1 MLYTAPTLDMPH
13 RQTLAESA
21 VRVLLAHLAT
31 GRWTEFLPGER
42 DLCAEFQ
49 ISRPTLRQALQV
61 LERKGYV
68 EVAQGRHR
76 RIIQKQVMGTPAARQ
91 NVIGLIS
98 PVKLRSL
105 PPFVLFWIDEVRANL
120 AKEGYRLEFHAS
132 HASDA
137 RHPDRAL
144 QRLVYGTPAALWI
157 LLLAPPIVQQWFMEK
172 KVPCLLAG
180 ASSPGINLPS
190 IDIDYRAAC
199 RHAVGVFRRGG
210 HERLALVIP
219 ATGLVGDSDSE
230 AGFCEAATGSAA
242 PVILRHDG
250 TPEDLIRRL
259 EGCLR
264 LQSPPTGF
272 LVARS
277 AHALT
282 VLTVLLRRGL
292 KLPSQAAVISRDDD
306 AFLDFVTPRV
316 VRYSANPAIFARRLF
331 QFIFQMVQNGP
342 IQTRSVRLMPAFRP
356 GETV

>member
-1 MLYTAPTLDMPH
+1 MLTTAATLDMPH

-21 VRVLLAHLAT
+21 VRVLLGHLAS
-31 GRWTEFLPGER
+31 GRWSGYLPGER

-61 LERKGYV
+61 LERKGLV
-68 EVAQGRHR
+68 EVAQGRRR
-76 RIIQKQVMGTPAARQ
+76 RIIQKRVKGTPAAQQ
-91 NVIGLIS
+91 NVIGLVS
-98 PVKLRSL
+98 PVSLRSL
-105 PPFVLFWIDEVRANL
+105 PPFALFWIDEVRTNL
-120 AKEGYRLEFHAS
+120 AKEGYRLEFHTS

-144 QRLVYGTPAALWI
+144 RRLVYGNPAALWI
-157 LLLAPPIVQQWFMEK
+157 LLLSPPVVQQWFMDK

-180 ASSPGINLPS
+180 ASFPGINLPS

-199 RHAVGVFRRGG
+199 HHAVGVFRRHG

-219 ATGLVGDSDSE
+219 ATGLVGDNDSE
-230 AGFCEAATGSAA
+230 AGFCESANSDTT

-250 TPEDLIRRL
+250 TPEDIIRRL

-264 LQSPPTGF
+264 LQSPPNGF

-277 AHALT
+277 AHVLT

-292 KLPSQAAVISRDDD
+292 KLPTQAAVISRDDD
-306 AFLDFVTPRV
+306 TFLEFVTPRV
-316 VRYSANPAIFARRLF
+316 ARYSANPDIFARKLFRL
-331 QFIFQMVQNGP
+331 IIQMVHTGP
-342 IQTRSVRLMPAFRP
+342 IRARSVRLMPTFHP